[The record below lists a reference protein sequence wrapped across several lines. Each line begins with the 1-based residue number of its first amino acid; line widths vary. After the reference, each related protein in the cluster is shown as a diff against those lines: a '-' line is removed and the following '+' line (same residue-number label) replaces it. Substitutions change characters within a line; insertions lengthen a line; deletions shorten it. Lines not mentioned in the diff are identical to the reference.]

1 MTKTVKVLG
10 SFALLAIVGCE
21 YHARSPEQY
30 RDDTQTLIQGNA
42 PAIEQCYTAALQ
54 QDQSLAGQVRV
65 TFVVEPETGRIVNPQ
80 ADPSAPPALGQCVVQ
95 VLGGL
100 TLAPPDEREGQ
111 VTWTFEFQ
119 PRPTPAVSAA
129 PAEPEPAAQ
138 APAAA
143 PAAPEA
149 AAAAQQAPAAAPATA
164 TATTPQ

>member
-30 RDDTQTLIQGNA
+30 RDDTQALIQANA

-54 QDQSLAGQVRV
+54 QDKSLAGQVKV
-65 TFVVEPETGRIVNPQ
+65 TFVVEPETGRVVNPQ

-111 VTWTFEFQ
+111 ATWLFDFQ
-119 PRPTPAVSAA
+119 PRPAPAVSAE
-129 PAEPEPAAQ
+129 PAPAAQ
-138 APAAA
+138 AVPAMQPAPAAAQQPAAA
-143 PAAPEA
+143 PATE
-149 AAAAQQAPAAAPATA
+149 TA

>member
-30 RDDTQTLIQGNA
+30 RDDTQALIQANA

-54 QDQSLAGQVRV
+54 QDKGLAGQVKV

-80 ADPSAPPALGQCVVQ
+80 ADPSSPPALGECVVQ

-111 VTWTFEFQ
+111 ATWLFDFQ
-119 PRPTPAVSAA
+119 PRPAPAVSAA
-129 PAEPEPAAQ
+129 PAAQAAPVQ
-138 APAAA
+138 AAPAAA
-143 PAAPEA
+143 
-149 AAAAQQAPAAAPATA
+149 AQAAPAQPAAEETA